1 MLFMTATTQFLITHG
16 LPLVFAAVFLEQ
28 LGLPIPA
35 FPWLLAAGALAAA
48 AKFNLVLG
56 LAVTVLACLLADAIW
71 FYLGRYRGNQ
81 VVALLCKISLEPD
94 SCVRRTQNVFTKYG
108 LRGVLVAKFI
118 PGMSTVAPPLA
129 GMSGISATRF
139 LFVDGLGALLYGG
152 SQLAIGYVFSHQIDQ
167 VGGAISK
174 IGGSALT
181 LVLVIAVIYIAYRFW
196 ERQRLLHELQVARIT
211 VGELRQKLDAGETPL
226 IFDLRSAA
234 ALEQDPTLIQGAV
247 HLSLEEFEKRQ
258 HEFPRDRDIV
268 VYCSC
273 PNEVSSA
280 RLALQLQRK
289 GFTRVRPL
297 LGGIDAWREQNYP
310 MEPRIVVRS
319 DSTPGDPTSRQS
331 VDFMLAGNTRLKT
344 EEVGSNGAR
353 KGEKA

>member
-1 MLFMTATTQFLITHG
+1 MSATTQFLITHG
-16 LPLVFAAVFLEQ
+16 LPLVFVAVFVEQ

-35 FPWLLAAGALAAA
+35 FPWLLAAGALAAT
-48 AKFNLVLG
+48 AKFNLFLG
-56 LAVTVLACLLADAIW
+56 LAVTVLACLLADGIW
-71 FYLGRYRGNQ
+71 FYLGRSRGNQ
-81 VVALLCKISLEPD
+81 VVALLCRISLEPD

-129 GMSGISATRF
+129 GMSGISAPRF
-139 LFVDGLGALLYGG
+139 LSVDGLGSLLYGG
-152 SQLAIGYVFSHQIDQ
+152 SLLAIGYVFSHQIDQ
-167 VGGAISK
+167 VGGAISR
-174 IGGSALT
+174 IGGSALA

-196 ERQRLLHELQVARIT
+196 QRQRLLHELQVARIT

-234 ALEQDPTLIQGAV
+234 ALEQDPALIQGAV
-247 HLSLEEFEKRQ
+247 HLSLEDFEKRQ
-258 HEFPRDRDIV
+258 DEFPRDRDII

-310 MEPRIVVRS
+310 MQPRIVVPS
-319 DSTPGDPTSRQS
+319 DSTTGGSTSRQS
-331 VDFMLAGNTRLKT
+331 VEFMVAGNSRLKV
-344 EEVGSNGAR
+344 EKVASNGAR